1 MNNTNFKFQIQQI
14 VDNLNY
20 TIVELCKQRADQ
32 NDVNKKI
39 NQELQDSRAK
49 ITELIAASNKTM
61 ATDSTKNT

>member
-1 MNNTNFKFQIQQI
+1 MNNTKFKCQMQQI
-14 VDNLNY
+14 VDKLNY

-32 NDVNKKI
+32 NDVIKKI
-39 NQELQDSRAK
+39 TQELQDSRAK